1 MASDYEDGDTLC
13 EVDELVVSEARATSV
28 GGLPV
33 RRLLPRRGKRTVGAW
48 CFADHMGP
56 SMSPVAIGPHPH
68 IGLQTVTW
76 LLDGSVLHRDSLG
89 SEQVIHPGQLNL
101 MTAGAGVAH
110 SEEPAGEGPSGGPGE
125 GLVEGIQLWIAQ
137 PASTRFGPA
146 AFEHH
151 ASLPSTSLWGRG
163 SAVVMVGS
171 FAGATSPARHDTPLV
186 GCDLSLDASCRVELI
201 PGWEYAL
208 LVLRGSARVE
218 GSVLQPGRMGYLG
231 RGRDSLLIEA
241 EDPVR
246 AILVGGEPFPED
258 VLMWWNFVA
267 RTSDEVEAASRSWDD
282 DDGRFGVV
290 DSPLDRIRAPVVP
303 SGLHA

>member
-1 MASDYEDGDTLC
+1 M
-13 EVDELVVSEARATSV
+13 DELVVSDGRATSV

-33 RRLLPRRGKRTVGAW
+33 RRLLPRRGRRTVGAW
-48 CFADHMGP
+48 CFAYHMGP
-56 SMSPVAIGPHPH
+56 SASPLAIGPHPH

-76 LLDGSVLHRDSLG
+76 LLEGSVLHRDSLG

-101 MTAGAGVAH
+101 MTAGAGVSH
-110 SEEPAGEGPSGGPGE
+110 SEEPAGSGSGDA
-125 GLVEGIQLWIAQ
+125 LVEGIQLWIAQ
-137 PASTRFGPA
+137 PSSTRFGPA

-151 ASLPSTSLWGRG
+151 AVLPSMSLAAGAG

-186 GCDLSLDASCRVELI
+186 GCELSLDTSCHLDLVPE
-201 PGWEYAL
+201 WEYAL
-208 LVLRGSARVE
+208 LVLRGSARVD
-218 GSVLQPGRMGYLG
+218 GSVLEPGRMGYMSP
-231 RGRDSLLIEA
+231 GRDSVHVEVA
-241 EDPVR
+241 GPVR

-267 RTSDEVEAASRSWDD
+267 RTADEVEAATRSWED
-282 DDGRFGVV
+282 DDGRFGRV
-290 DSPLDRIRAPVVP
+290 DSHLDRIPAPVVP